1 MSFAYPQLLWL
12 LILPPLLFA
21 WRVYRRRRMN
31 APVAFSSVDA
41 IPARRTWR
49 TIGAAALPW
58 LRFFALCLLIVA
70 LARPRTGENEV
81 EVTSEGIDIVLA
93 IDISSSMKAEDF
105 QPKNRL
111 HVAKEEAKKF
121 VAGRKTDRIGLV
133 VFASNSFTQCP
144 LTTDYAVIDRLIDEI
159 DFGDIQDGTAIGMAI
174 ANGVNRLKDV
184 EAKSRV
190 LIVLTDGRNNAGT
203 IDPLTAAELAHS
215 LGVRVYTIGVGDRD
229 EAPFPVEDPV
239 FGKHYVSMPAQVDEE
254 TLTQI
259 ADITDGKYFR
269 ATDAES
275 LAGIYSRIDALE
287 KTVVE
292 TREWVNYS
300 DVGTR
305 FLLPALGL
313 LLLELITGLAF
324 LRRLP

>member
-1 MSFAYPQLLWL
+1 M
-12 LILPPLLFA
+12 
-21 WRVYRRRRMN
+21 
-31 APVAFSSVDA
+31 
-41 IPARRTWR
+41 
-49 TIGAAALPW
+49 
-58 LRFFALCLLIVA
+58 
-70 LARPRTGENEV
+70 
-81 EVTSEGIDIVLA
+81 TSEGIDIVLA

-215 LGVRVYTIGVGDRD
+215 LGVRVYTIRVGDQD

>member
-12 LILPPLLFA
+12 LVLPPLLFF
-21 WRVYRRRRMN
+21 WRYRKRRRMN
-31 APVAFSSVDA
+31 APVAFSSLTAV
-41 IPARRTWR
+41 PERRTWR
-49 TIGAAALPW
+49 TVLLQVLPAF
-58 LRFFALCLLIVA
+58 RFVALCLLVIA
-70 LARPRTGENEV
+70 LARPRLGEQEV

-105 QPKNRL
+105 QPHNRL

-184 EAKSRV
+184 DGKSRV

-215 LGVRVYTIGVGDRD
+215 LGVRIYTIGVGDRD
-229 EAPFPVEDPV
+229 EAPFPVDDPV

-254 TLTQI
+254 ALTKI
-259 ADITDGKYFR
+259 AETTNGQYFR
-269 ATDAES
+269 ATNAES
-275 LAGIYSRIDALE
+275 LSRIYAMIDELE

-300 DVGTR
+300 DVGSR
-305 FLLPALGL
+305 FVLPALAL
-313 LLLELITGLAF
+313 LLLELLSGLVF
-324 LRRLP
+324 VRRLP

>member
-1 MSFAYPQLLWL
+1 MRFAYPQLLWL

-275 LAGIYSRIDALE
+275 LTGIYSRIDALE

>member
-144 LTTDYAVIDRLIDEI
+144 LTTDYAVI
-159 DFGDIQDGTAIGMAI
+159 
-174 ANGVNRLKDV
+174 
-184 EAKSRV
+184 
-190 LIVLTDGRNNAGT
+190 
-203 IDPLTAAELAHS
+203 
-215 LGVRVYTIGVGDRD
+215 
-229 EAPFPVEDPV
+229 
-239 FGKHYVSMPAQVDEE
+239 
-254 TLTQI
+254 
-259 ADITDGKYFR
+259 
-269 ATDAES
+269 ES
-275 LAGIYSRIDALE
+275 FSFKLCPKA
-287 KTVVE
+287 
-292 TREWVNYS
+292 
-300 DVGTR
+300 
-305 FLLPALGL
+305 
-313 LLLELITGLAF
+313 
-324 LRRLP
+324 

>member
-1 MSFAYPQLLWL
+1 MN
-12 LILPPLLFA
+12 PPWTSGT
-21 WRVYRRRRMN
+21 WRSVQRMN

>member
-12 LILPPLLFA
+12 LVLPPLLFA

>member
-12 LILPPLLFA
+12 LLLPPLLFA
-21 WRVYRRRRMN
+21 WRHYRRRRMN
-31 APVAFSSVDA
+31 APVAFSSVDVV
-41 IPARRTWR
+41 PARRTWR
-49 TIGAAALPW
+49 TVGAAALPW
-58 LRFFALCLLIVA
+58 LRLASLCLLIVA

-203 IDPLTAAELAHS
+203 IDPITAAELAHS

-259 ADITDGKYFR
+259 ADITEGKYFR

-287 KTVVE
+287 KTVIE

-300 DVGTR
+300 DVGNR

-313 LLLELITGLAF
+313 LLLELVTGLAF